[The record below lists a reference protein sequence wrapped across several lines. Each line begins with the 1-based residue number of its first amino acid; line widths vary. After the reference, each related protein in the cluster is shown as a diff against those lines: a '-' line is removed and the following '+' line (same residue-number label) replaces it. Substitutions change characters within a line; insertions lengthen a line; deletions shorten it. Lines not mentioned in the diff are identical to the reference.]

1 MPPSARARVIV
12 TIVVVISILRVESLV
27 AAVFDP
33 GPRQFLT
40 MRKNRPNAGNT
51 RIQSSTPDEALRAFT
66 REILFLRVVGNGTID
81 LVGQVGERHRRPIRS
96 SRSRP
101 SHDPA
106 H

>member
-1 MPPSARARVIV
+1 VIV
-12 TIVVVISILRVESLV
+12 TIVAVISILRVESLV

-40 MRKNRPNAGNT
+40 MRKNRPNAGRT
-51 RIQSSTPDEALRAFT
+51 RIQSSTPEEAPRVFT
-66 REILFLRVVGNGTID
+66 QEILFRRVVGNGTID
-81 LVGQVGERHRRPIRS
+81 VLGQVGERQRRAIRA

-106 H
+106 HRQL